1 MRKIYLILVL
11 VVAALSS
18 CSTYQYTARQTNVQR
33 RDIHTHEQMAGIDV
47 NYGKQVTATS
57 DFQLT
62 RQDAVQEA
70 EYICIQ
76 QSKIDVIVDPII
88 KVEYNPFR
96 IKTRY
101 RATITGYAGTY
112 KEEPTVLE
120 KSKEYTLEEIEK
132 YKLLTDPTFPQYYYN
147 NGAQGDQYY
156 FGTKGVESKKE
167 SSSLLIQS
175 ISPRQKKA
183 PKSYDYNK
191 ALKLRNLGISTLVT
205 GTVMMVGLGVGCFV
219 GGYNDYDYD
228 YDYYNYSYNYH
239 YNYAAVDAGIAFMAI
254 GGAAI
259 AASIPMIAV
268 GSVRTKKAQ
277 NMDITMNVGSNGIG
291 LGLTF

>member
-1 MRKIYLILVL
+1 MRKNHLILLL
-11 VVAALSS
+11 VVMALSS

-33 RDIHTHEQMAGIDV
+33 RDICTHEQMAGIDV

-62 RQDAVQEA
+62 RQDAIQEA

-156 FGTKGVESKKE
+156 FGTKGVESKKK

-183 PKSYDYNK
+183 PNNYDYHK
-191 ALKLRNLGISTLVT
+191 SLKLRNAGIGTLVT
-205 GTVMMVGLGVGCFV
+205 GAVMMVGLGVGCFV
-219 GGYNDYDYD
+219 GGQN
-228 YDYYNYSYNYH
+228 SEYH
-239 YNYAAVDAGIAFMAI
+239 YNYYGGSYYSNNHEAVAAGISFMAI

-268 GSVRTKKAQ
+268 GSVRMKRSQ
-277 NMDITMNVGSNGIG
+277 NLDITMNVGSNGIG

>member
-1 MRKIYLILVL
+1 MRKNHLILLL
-11 VVAALSS
+11 VVMALSS

-33 RDIHTHEQMAGIDV
+33 RDICTHEQMAGIDV

-62 RQDAVQEA
+62 RQDAIQEA

-156 FGTKGVESKKE
+156 FGTKGVESKKK

-183 PKSYDYNK
+183 PNNYDYHK
-191 ALKLRNLGISTLVT
+191 SLKLRNAGIGTLVT
-205 GTVMMVGLGVGCFV
+205 GAVMMVGLGVGCFV
-219 GGYNDYDYD
+219 GGQN
-228 YDYYNYSYNYH
+228 SVYH
-239 YNYAAVDAGIAFMAI
+239 YNYYGGSYYSNNHEAVAAGISFMAI

-268 GSVRTKKAQ
+268 GSVRMKRSQ
-277 NMDITMNVGSNGIG
+277 NLDITMNVGSNGIG